1 MGRPGRE
8 QAVAGVGA
16 ALAVASVPLPYLRVG
31 GDPLVVAFPVGGVGA
46 DALVAAAVLAG
57 AVVSLLDHTRGEQLL
72 GTVAGGLAAVV
83 GVGWLIAAA
92 GAGWPFD
99 QVSAG
104 PGLAVAM
111 VAWGAVETADLLEPG
126 RSHPE
131 ASRWTA
137 VAAVGVC
144 VVGTVGFLL
153 VDGGVRLV
161 PGALGVGAWLY
172 ALRWELA
179 ATRG

>member
-1 MGRPGRE
+1 MDRPGRE

-16 ALAVASVPLPYLRVG
+16 ALAVASVPLPYLGVG
-31 GDPLVVAFPVGGVGA
+31 GDPLVVALPVGAVGA
-46 DALVAAAVLAG
+46 DALVAGAVLAG
-57 AVVSLLDHTRGEQLL
+57 AAVSLVDHTRGEQLL
-72 GTVAGGLAAVV
+72 GTVAGGLAAAV
-83 GVGWLIAAA
+83 GGCWLVAAA

-111 VAWGAVETADLLEPG
+111 VAWGGVETADLLDPG
-126 RSHPE
+126 RSHPG

-153 VDGGVRLV
+153 VDGGVRLL
-161 PGALGVGAWLY
+161 PGALAVASWLY
-172 ALRWELA
+172 AVRWELA